1 MGEGGAGLR
10 GMGRGGEEPRTKIL
24 NRISCF
30 RHYLLLVVNYKY
42 VYLGAFSLT
51 IFVGKFFV

>member
-42 VYLGAFSLT
+42 VYLGAKYD
-51 IFVGKFFV
+51 G